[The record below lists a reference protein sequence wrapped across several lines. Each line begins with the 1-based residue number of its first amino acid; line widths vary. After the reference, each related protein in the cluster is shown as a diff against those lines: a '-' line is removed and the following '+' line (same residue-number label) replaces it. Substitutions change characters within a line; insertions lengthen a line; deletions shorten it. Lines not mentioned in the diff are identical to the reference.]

1 MDKPLNI
8 VVAGL
13 SITSAWG
20 NGHATT
26 YRALIGPLAE
36 MGHEVTFLERDLPWY
51 AANRDLPD
59 PPFCRTVLYDSLSDL
74 QRMCS
79 GMIKA
84 ADFVLVG
91 SYVRDGVQI
100 GRWLLGT
107 ADCPVGFYDIDTPVT
122 LAKLARADH
131 EYLEPSLIPQ
141 YAVYFSFTGGPTLEV
156 LEDRYGSPMARA
168 LYCSVDISK
177 YHPEHGLP
185 CVFDLGYLGT
195 YSEDR
200 QPTVSELLIEPARRL
215 ADRQFVVA
223 GAQYPDGIDWPSN
236 VRHIEHVAPERHRVF
251 YCAQRYTLNVTRQ
264 DMIRAGYSP
273 SVRLFEAAACGVPVI
288 SDYWPGLE
296 TFFRPD
302 EEILIARSH
311 KDTLAYLC
319 DMPESRRRRIGE
331 SARRRVLREH
341 TSRVRAR
348 QFLAH
353 VRQVISGRPE
363 REPQRVDVAV

>member
-1 MDKPLNI
+1 MAI
-8 VVAGL
+8 CRGMQ
-13 SITSAWG
+13 
-20 NGHATT
+20 
-26 YRALIGPLAE
+26 RIG
-36 MGHEVTFLERDLPWY
+36 T
-51 AANRDLPD
+51 
-59 PPFCRTVLYDSLSDL
+59 CRIRRFQLTVLYDSLSDL

-264 DMIRAGYSP
+264 DMIRRLFAKCA
-273 SVRLFEAAACGVPVI
+273 SVRGGGGVPVI
-288 SDYWPGLE
+288 SDYWPGLV
-296 TFFRPD
+296 TFFRPMRRFLLHGRTR
-302 EEILIARSH
+302 I
-311 KDTLAYLC
+311 LAYLC
-319 DMPESRRRRIGE
+319 ICP
-331 SARRRVLREH
+331 
-341 TSRVRAR
+341 RADD
-348 QFLAH
+348 
-353 VRQVISGRPE
+353 GG
-363 REPQRVDVAV
+363 